1 MDYSAIG
8 GFVVDVLQ
16 SALPVRFDFCNNGK
30 TCTDVFP
37 LCFYS
42 IMLTQIIN
50 NQTEILELMQ
60 DTCDFLGVLSLMLAI
75 FLTYIFIRNLISSK

>member
-30 TCTDVFP
+30 PCTDVFP
-37 LCFYS
+37 LCF
-42 IMLTQIIN
+42 
-50 NQTEILELMQ
+50 
-60 DTCDFLGVLSLMLAI
+60 
-75 FLTYIFIRNLISSK
+75 SKGL